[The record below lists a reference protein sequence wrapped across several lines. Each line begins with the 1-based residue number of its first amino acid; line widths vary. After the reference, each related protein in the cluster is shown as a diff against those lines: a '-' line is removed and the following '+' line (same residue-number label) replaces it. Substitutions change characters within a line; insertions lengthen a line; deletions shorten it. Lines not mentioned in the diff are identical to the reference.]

1 MTAYT
6 SLREANA
13 ARQKLWDPHNTV
25 GIFWRVNE
33 LAGEVGEVCNMIK
46 KVVRQQEGLRGSR
59 VSLPELGEELA
70 DVIICADLVALTL
83 GEQVPAYTTSRI
95 ANIPTEPLLLG
106 IRLTR
111 LSGRL
116 CELYDQPHVPD
127 NFAVMNRINDLVVS
141 VRAAMLLFGFAPE
154 PTISN
159 KFNRTSEKVN
169 LPVRLAMSPPQDA
182 KRDLE
187 TVDLNPQRRVGKA
200 PELGMPYGGQRR
212 DDPYIDGSPS
222 DIARRRREEDERLL
236 SEQGGINV
244 AVGVAAGMMLTGS
257 DDVAAQQPDIAQS
270 RAEAMEPK
278 GVVDLMPPPG
288 AADGE
293 LHRSPDSHAPDAPE
307 PEPFHSRAEP
317 NLGYADPTPAPD
329 TPSYDSGSSSSY
341 DSGGGGQD

>member
-1 MTAYT
+1 MTAFT

-106 IRLTR
+106 IRLTH

-182 KRDLE
+182 KHDLE

-200 PELGMPYGGQRR
+200 PELGMPYMHQSRER
-212 DDPYIDGSPS
+212 DDHLD
-222 DIARRRREEDERLL
+222 DIARRRREEDQRLL

-257 DDVAAQQPDIAQS
+257 DDVAAQQP
-270 RAEAMEPK
+270 PF
-278 GVVDLMPPPG
+278 
-288 AADGE
+288 ADNE
-293 LHRSPDSHAPDAPE
+293 TYR
-307 PEPFHSRAEP
+307 
-317 NLGYADPTPAPD
+317 LGQGGGQDQGYPDPTPAPD
-329 TPSYDSGSSSSY
+329 APSYDSGSSSSY
-341 DSGGGGQD
+341 DSGGGGLD